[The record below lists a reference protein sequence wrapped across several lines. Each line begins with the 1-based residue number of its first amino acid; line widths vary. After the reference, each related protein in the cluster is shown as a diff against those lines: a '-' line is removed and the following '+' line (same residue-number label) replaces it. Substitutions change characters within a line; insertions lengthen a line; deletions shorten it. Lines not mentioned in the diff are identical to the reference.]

1 VPPPPADPG
10 DGPDSV
16 HLPRM
21 EPPPPSL
28 EAMVQGGA
36 RSFRR
41 QREPKRGSW
50 LVWVAVGFVA
60 VAVAFYVTR

>member
-1 VPPPPADPG
+1 
-10 DGPDSV
+10 
-16 HLPRM
+16 M

-50 LVWVAVGFVA
+50 LVWVAVGLVV

>member
-1 VPPPPADPG
+1 MPPPPADPG
-10 DGPDSV
+10 DGLDSV

-41 QREPKRGSW
+41 RPEPKRSSW

-60 VAVAFYVTR
+60 VAIAFYVLR